1 MPSNLSLAGVF
12 PPVVTPFKEN
22 GDLDT
27 AALRANLEKLNQQPL
42 AGYVLGGSNGEFTS
56 LTVQERLEVV
66 GVGRELTPPGRLLIA
81 GSGLES
87 TRATLHLTEK
97 MAKLGAD
104 VVIVV
109 TPGYFKAKM
118 TAAALEAY
126 YREVAD
132 HSAVPVLLYSVPA
145 NTGVDLPAAA
155 VAKLAAHPNVIG
167 IKDSG
172 GDITQIGQM
181 VQDCTAV
188 RPDFQI
194 LAGSA
199 GFFLPALAVGA
210 VGGVMALANIAGPQ
224 LHAVYAQFL
233 AGDLAGARAAHL
245 RLIEANTAVTA
256 RFGVAG
262 LKAAM
267 HMLGCAGGWVRG
279 PLLPLPEDDQVIL
292 RGILMKAGVL
302 S

>member
-1 MPSNLSLAGVF
+1 MTPVSFAGVF
-12 PPVVTPFKEN
+12 PPVVTPFHEN
-22 GDLDT
+22 GDLDP
-27 AALRANLEKLNQQPL
+27 AALRANLLRLNQQPL
-42 AGYVLGGSNGEFTS
+42 AGYVLGGSNGEFSS

-66 GVGRELTPPGRLLIA
+66 GVGREVTPRDRLLIA
-81 GSGLES
+81 GSGMES

-97 MAKLGAD
+97 MARLGAD
-104 VVIVV
+104 AVIVV
-109 TPGYFKAKM
+109 TPGYFKTKM

-132 HSAVPVLLYSVPA
+132 QAAVPVLLYSVPA

-155 VAKLAAHPNVIG
+155 VARLAAHPNVAG
-167 IKDSG
+167 LKDSG
-172 GDITQIGQM
+172 GDITKIGQM
-181 VQDCTAV
+181 ISDCAAI
-188 RPDFQI
+188 RPGFQI

-224 LHAVYAQFL
+224 LHDVYARFQ

-267 HMLGCAGGWVRG
+267 QMLGWSGGWVRG
-279 PLLPLPEDDQVIL
+279 PLLPLAEDEKPVLRAIL
-292 RGILMKAGVL
+292 VKAGL
-302 S
+302 LNA